1 MICAVGL
8 AIAAAAGDLVHVGH
22 QDGLGERG
30 LVVEAAASLAVAT
43 RTDLGGGERWWGRG
57 GEIEIGDEWG

>member
-1 MICAVGL
+1 VFLDGARVGVDL
-8 AIAAAAGDLVHVGH
+8 RGRVGDRGGGGTLVHVGH

-43 RTDLGGGERWWGRG
+43 RTDLGG
-57 GEIEIGDEWG
+57 